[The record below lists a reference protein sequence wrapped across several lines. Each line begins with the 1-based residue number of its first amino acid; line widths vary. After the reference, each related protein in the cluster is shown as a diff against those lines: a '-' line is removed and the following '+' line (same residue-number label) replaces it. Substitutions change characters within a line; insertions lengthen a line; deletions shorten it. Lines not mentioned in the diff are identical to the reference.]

1 MTTHNLVG
9 FRANRIIVCDLCQM
23 KKDKGGY
30 VLREP
35 ISGVFCSAEHARV
48 MVERK
53 LGGEK

>member
-1 MTTHNLVG
+1 MQNLVG
-9 FRANRIIVCDLCQM
+9 YRLNRIIVCDLCRM

-35 ISGVFCSAEHARV
+35 IQGVFCSAEHARV

-53 LGGEK
+53 QGNKTN